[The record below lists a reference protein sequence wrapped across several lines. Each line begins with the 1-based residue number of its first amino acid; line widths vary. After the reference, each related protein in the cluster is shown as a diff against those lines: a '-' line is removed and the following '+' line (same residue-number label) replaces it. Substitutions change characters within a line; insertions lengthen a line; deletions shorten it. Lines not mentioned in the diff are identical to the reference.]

1 MGASVER
8 DLSVFLWLMSVDF
21 PGLTSHAGGA
31 SGKRSSNYTAGP
43 CGRKAELLGFTG
55 VENGWSGLT
64 YQWGGDGVVKEG
76 SWCLKKWQAV
86 RTVCQWNHDQDWKN
100 SILQHTDW
108 QATAYLQVSLT
119 KDCHRPLSCFG
130 GRLATPI
137 PTLTFTFAYHLP
149 RLLLSFTWLIE

>member
-31 SGKRSSNYTAGP
+31 SGKWWSNYTAGP
-43 CGRKAELLGFTG
+43 WGRQAELLGFRG
-55 VENGWSGLT
+55 VENGWSGLA
-64 YQWGGDGVVKEG
+64 YQWGGWWSGERGQLVLKEMA
-76 SWCLKKWQAV
+76 SSE
-86 RTVCQWNHDQDWKN
+86 D

-137 PTLTFTFAYHLP
+137 PTLTLTFAYHLP